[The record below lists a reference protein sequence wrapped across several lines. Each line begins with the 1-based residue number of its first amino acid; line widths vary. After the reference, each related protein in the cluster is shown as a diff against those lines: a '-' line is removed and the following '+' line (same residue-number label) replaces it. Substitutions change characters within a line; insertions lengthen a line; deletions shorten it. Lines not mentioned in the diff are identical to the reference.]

1 MITVLIL
8 VLILAIIAVVL
19 AFIAGSASGIHGLQG
34 LLAKRIEEADISDDL
49 KIYLLKVLVEEF
61 KIKKE

>member
-8 VLILAIIAVVL
+8 ILVLDIIAIIL
-19 AFIAGSASGIHGLQG
+19 SFIAGVASGIKGQASV
-34 LLAKRIEEADISDDL
+34 LAKKIDEADISDDL

-61 KIKKE
+61 KINKK